1 MQGSE
6 REKLSVELTNVPEDI
21 KAMLDAVSRTQV
33 RAKVIPSQT
42 TEVSFKDVNEFVHY
56 LKLD

>member
-21 KAMLDAVSRTQV
+21 NAMLDAVSRTQV

-42 TEVSFKDVNEFVHY
+42 TEVSFKVIIADMHRFAEP
-56 LKLD
+56 